1 METASKTRG
10 TAFSWKP
17 LIAIPE
23 VIPSAT
29 FIQGDDAKA
38 FLEEFNATA
47 REQYGEASG
56 KVMILSYEPQSKT
69 VRGSNPFA
77 VAHADS
83 LLKSQGV
90 RVATMADLERVLT
103 TNAFDLRGTYEDT
116 ALVLRNRE
124 EPNSYLANNLAEQLE
139 SRGTRVGK
147 TLLTVQLRG
156 LQLVKDAGSD
166 YGLAFQLT
174 DESQVTEA
182 PYLVEK
188 NSGKQFS
195 KLDENGVPIF
205 ADNGNRVLYTRKS
218 GLSRLYLDGDLGVY
232 SDYEDLAYSYED
244 CRVAL
249 VRGEA
254 AGANFVR
261 AKYDEAKTEL
271 SARMRTAEGILDKA
285 RTEAMQALYPTK
297 K

>member
-1 METASKTRG
+1 
-10 TAFSWKP
+10 
-17 LIAIPE
+17 
-23 VIPSAT
+23 
-29 FIQGDDAKA
+29 
-38 FLEEFNATA
+38 
-47 REQYGEASG
+47 
-56 KVMILSYEPQSKT
+56 MILSYEPQSKT

-218 GLSRLYLDGDLGVY
+218 GLSRLYLNRDLGVY